1 MNNYVAA
8 LLLEREGYLRRGRQD
23 RVAMIDEALRDIGFE
38 HDYLTTPVET
48 ASVQPNVETTTRKKP
63 TPRKKG

>member
-23 RVAMIDEALRDIGFE
+23 RVAMIDDVLRSLGHVVDV
-38 HDYLTTPVET
+38 VET
-48 ASVQPNVETTTRKKP
+48 SSIEPDVETTTRKKP
-63 TPRKKG
+63 TRRKKG

>member
-23 RVAMIDEALRDIGFE
+23 RVAMIDQALRDIGFE

-48 ASVQPNVETTTRKKP
+48 ASVQPIVETTTRKKP
-63 TPRKKG
+63 TQRKKG